1 MSSMLQPGQQ
11 VRIGDQTGK
20 VVRHD
25 MNTTVLETGN
35 GLTSIPNAALAKEQ
49 VTVLNGSGQ
58 R

>member
-1 MSSMLQPGQQ
+1 
-11 VRIGDQTGK
+11 
-20 VVRHD
+20 